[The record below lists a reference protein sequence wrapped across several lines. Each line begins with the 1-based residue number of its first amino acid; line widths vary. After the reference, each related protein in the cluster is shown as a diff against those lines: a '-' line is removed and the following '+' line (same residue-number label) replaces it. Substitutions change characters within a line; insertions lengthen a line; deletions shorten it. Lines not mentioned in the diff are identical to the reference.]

1 MPDAVRPIELL
12 PEHLAALA
20 TAQPTGLVGAR
31 IYRAGRFDEAGFT
44 LYGQLEFLAN
54 CGLVEFI
61 AQAGK
66 SYIPPGD
73 VWMYYYLTE
82 QGRVL
87 LKWRAGL
94 EPVGPIE
101 RAQAGRRANSREDAR
116 SGAASH

>member
-1 MPDAVRPIELL
+1 MTDAVRPIELR

-20 TAQPTGLVGAR
+20 TAQPTGLVGAQ
-31 IYRAGRFDEAGFT
+31 IYRAGRFHEDGFL

-61 AQAGK
+61 AQTGK

-73 VWMYYYLTE
+73 VWIYYYLTE

-94 EPVGPIE
+94 DPVGPIE
-101 RAQAGRRANSREDAR
+101 RRQPNRRPSPREEEDA
-116 SGAASH
+116 AARPC